1 MALAIAVLAAGAALS
16 LTRPVT
22 WSATA
27 PMLVAPRASSASA
40 DTLASLY
47 DTLSRGQ
54 VAATYAE
61 LLGNAGVTT
70 AAITKSGI
78 STAERRG
85 LSVKVTVIA
94 DTSVIDAIA
103 TARTATVA
111 TRVADAMAQEA
122 TDRVDVLAAPYVLSP
137 TASASGSAARAGLG
151 TTELL
156 VLTGA
161 IALFAGILAQQGW
174 SAARRGRRLER
185 AIADESRPSAPG
197 SNEWPAV
204 IPRGSPREASRETTV
219 PR

>member
-1 MALAIAVLAAGAALS
+1 LALAVAVFGAGATLS
-16 LTRPVT
+16 LTRPVQ

-61 LLGNAGVTT
+61 LLGNEGVTT

-78 STAERRG
+78 SRAEQRG

-103 TARTATVA
+103 TARTATLA
-111 TRVADAMAQEA
+111 TRMADAMAQEA
-122 TDRVDVLAAPYVLSP
+122 TDRVDVLAAPYVVSP
-137 TASASGSAARAGLG
+137 TASAAGSATRAGLG

-174 SAARRGRRLER
+174 SATRRGRRLAR
-185 AIADESRPSAPG
+185 AIADDSAPSAPG

-204 IPRGSPREASRETTV
+204 IPRGSPREVSRETTSS
-219 PR
+219 R